1 MILFD
6 FDFCSTLCCC
16 FACFGAAFPIS
27 NFLASSDMFG
37 SFPSMNCCQAETRS
51 LNLRWALAGIK
62 DALAMVPS
70 FNPAPKACIFWMI
83 GRFGER
89 WAEMGSKR
97 RAYVFPFISS
107 CIFAPVRV
115 RYLSKL

>member
-83 GRFGER
+83 GRFGEDGQR
-89 WAEMGSKR
+89 WDRNDVLMYSPSFPL
-97 RAYVFPFISS
+97 AYLHLCVSDT
-107 CIFAPVRV
+107 
-115 RYLSKL
+115 